1 MRRKASHFQYQI
13 YKQIES
19 IRGITNPN
27 FQLRTN
33 RNRPELIQLEK
44 EVHGQGNQIMWGLRD
59 RDLPISKE
67 QEKNLFDLICS
78 KFNAGKKYIELSDL
92 ENLIEQCDFDHNIST
107 LQVIR
112 MLAAY
117 TSNSD
122 KDNEY
127 FSIDF
132 GRKRIPIEG
141 FFRLQNRIKFSYK
154 DFK

>member
-1 MRRKASHFQYQI
+1 MGIERQRSSHI
-13 YKQIES
+13 
-19 IRGITNPN
+19 
-27 FQLRTN
+27 
-33 RNRPELIQLEK
+33 
-44 EVHGQGNQIMWGLRD
+44 
-59 RDLPISKE
+59 KE

-117 TSNSD
+117 TSNRD
-122 KDNEY
+122 RDNEY

-132 GRKRIPIEG
+132 GRRRIPIEG
-141 FFRLQNRIKFSYK
+141 FLDYKIELNFLIRILSKIN
-154 DFK
+154 